1 MPLSKINVPL
11 DTPVTAG
18 QSNNNYYGEVAKI
31 QELAANLNRTT
42 TGQTTWTS
50 DTSGVSY
57 NTANYSSQSTI
68 YNKGETGLLNLL
80 IYLYGTDPSLQAK
93 RFIMTADD
101 WNEVNDILTSY
112 GDGALAVA
120 KASKIA
126 TNAAIG
132 SSTQP
137 VYVTSNGTVTPC
149 TSYANATVGYA
160 NEATT
165 ASKLGSTDVGSNT
178 TPIWIDDG
186 VAKACTAVAAA
197 TATTATTATKLGS
210 ANLGTST
217 KPIYLVGGVPTECA
231 DFSASTAASAGT
243 ANTLTNARNL
253 KVDLASSTAAAFNGS
268 ADVLNIGVSSVLPR
282 ANGGTGTDTAQGS
295 ATKPVYLGSSGIAPC
310 TYSLSATVNSGTTN
324 KLAYYS
330 GTNAVSAASGAG
342 NATQPIYLNE
352 GVPTACT
359 NTIAA
364 GTAAG
369 TAGKLAYYSG
379 ANQISVYNATKGAN
393 NRIMYLNAGVPTDG
407 MKITSGTSYPSN
419 PTNGDVHIMISQE

>member
-50 DTSGVSY
+50 ESSGITY
-57 NTANYSSQSTI
+57 NTSSYSSQSTI

-137 VYVTSNGTVTPC
+137 VYVTSNGTVTAC

-210 ANLGTST
+210 TNLGTST
-217 KPIYLVGGVPTECA
+217 KPIYLVGGVPTECT
-231 DFSASTAASAGT
+231 DFSASSAASAGT
-243 ANTLTNARNL
+243 ANTLATARNL
-253 KVDLASSTAAAFNGS
+253 KVDLASNVAASFNGS

-310 TYSLSATVNSGTTN
+310 TYSLSATVNSGTAS
-324 KLAYYS
+324 KIAYYS
-330 GTNAVSAASGAG
+330 GTNAVSALSGTTG
-342 NATQPIYLNE
+342 SATQPIYLNA

-364 GTAAG
+364 GTSAG
-369 TAGKLAYYSG
+369 TSGKLAYYSG
-379 ANQISVYNATKGAN
+379 ANQIGSYTSTVGAS
-393 NRIMYLNAGVPTDG
+393 NRMVYLNAGVPTAGIKVSYGSTLPSSG
-407 MKITSGTSYPSN
+407 MVA
-419 PTNGDVHIMISQE
+419 GDVFIKTS

>member
-31 QELAANLNRTT
+31 QELAANLNRTA
-42 TGQTTWTS
+42 TGQTAWTS
-50 DTSGVSY
+50 DTSGVTY

-80 IYLYGTDPSLQAK
+80 IYLYGEDPSAQAK

-101 WNEVNDILTSY
+101 WNEVNNILTSY
-112 GDGALAVA
+112 GDGSLAVA
-120 KASKIA
+120 KASKID

-137 VYVTSNGTVTPC
+137 VYVTSNGTITPC

-165 ASKLGSTDVGSNT
+165 ASKLGSTDVGST
-178 TPIWIDDG
+178 TNPIWIDDG

-217 KPIYLVGGVPTECA
+217 KPIYLVGGVPTECT
-231 DFSASTAASAGT
+231 DFSASSAASAGT
-243 ANTLTNARNL
+243 ANTLATARNL
-253 KVDLASSTAAAFNGS
+253 RVDLASNVAASFNGS

-310 TYSLSATVNSGTTN
+310 TYSLSATVNSGTAS

-330 GTNAVSAASGAG
+330 GTNAVSALSGTVGSATKPIWLNAG
-342 NATQPIYLNE
+342 GISE
-352 GVPTACT
+352 CT
-359 NTIAA
+359 NTLSANVNA
-364 GTAAG
+364 GTG
-369 TAGKLAYYSG
+369 GRLAYYNDSNVIASYNTTVG
-379 ANQISVYNATKGAN
+379 GRQQIVYLSQGMPT
-393 NRIMYLNAGVPTDG
+393 AGI
-407 MKITSGTSYPSN
+407 KITYGSTLPSSGMSA
-419 PTNGDVHIMISQE
+419 GDVFVKI